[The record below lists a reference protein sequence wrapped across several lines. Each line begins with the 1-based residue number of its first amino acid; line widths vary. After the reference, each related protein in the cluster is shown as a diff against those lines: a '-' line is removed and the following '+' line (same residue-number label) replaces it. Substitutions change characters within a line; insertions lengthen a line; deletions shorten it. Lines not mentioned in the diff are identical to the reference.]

1 MNIEVIG
8 LKKNDKHRTEALL
21 AHDPIE
27 EIKIDI
33 KSNLF
38 HYLERMQE
46 EVHNY
51 TINYHRELRS
61 KGQLGSIL
69 SNIEGIGEKR
79 KQELLK
85 KYKTITKLK
94 QLSIEELENILPKN
108 TAKNLKTFLSEY
120 NDK

>member
-1 MNIEVIG
+1 MEIPIVG
-8 LKKNDKHRTEALL
+8 LKKNDKHRTEALIKTK
-21 AHDPIE
+21 PIE

-61 KGQLGSIL
+61 KGSLGSIL
-69 SNIEGIGEKR
+69 NNIEGIGEKR

-94 QLSIEELENILPKN
+94 QLSLEELETVLPKN
-108 TAKNLKTFLSEY
+108 AAQNLKEFLNNY